1 MNYLIRTFFAVMIT
15 IVFSLSAVGQP
26 PPPDQG
32 QENDQQP
39 AAPIGG
45 GIVILLAMG
54 AAYGA
59 KKVYTARKNELR
71 E

>member
-1 MNYLIRTFFAVMIT
+1 MMNYLIRAFFAVMIT

-32 QENDQQP
+32 EENDQQP
-39 AAPIGG
+39 APIGG

-59 KKVYTARKNELR
+59 KKVYTARKKDLGE
-71 E
+71 